1 MNNKNS
7 YSAEKITV
15 LKGLEAVRKR
25 PAMYIGDIGKRGL
38 HHLVNEVIDNSIDE
52 ALAGFC
58 TKIIVTI
65 EKDGSISI
73 EDNGRGIPVEI
84 HKEEGIPALEV
95 VMTILHAGGKFDKNT
110 YKVSGGLHGVGVSV
124 VNALSENLRAEIH
137 RDGEAYEQKYQIG
150 KAVSP
155 VKKIGKSDKTGTI
168 INFTP
173 DSTIFKNQS
182 FEEETIRV
190 RLKELAYLN
199 KNLIIILK
207 NNITEEEETKF
218 HFSGGLSDFVKYL
231 DGDENL
237 IHNEIITVVR
247 EEGEVPVDLA
257 LRYSASYNNNIFSFV
272 NNINTIEGGTH
283 LSGFRSAL
291 TRSLNN
297 YANKNDLIKA
307 KKNEKFSLSG
317 DDFRE
322 GLTAVLSIKVQE
334 PQFEGQTKT
343 KLGNGE
349 IKGIVDRIIYDGIQ
363 AFLEENPQVGKRI
376 IEKAAEAARA
386 RIAAKKARE
395 LVRKKSGLGS
405 TLPGKLADCSNKDP
419 LQCEIFLVEGDSAG
433 GTAKQGR
440 DRRTQAIL
448 PLRGKVINSEKAR
461 EDKLLSNNEIQSIIT
476 ALGAG
481 FGEDETDPNSF
492 NLEKLRYHKVVI
504 MTDADVDGSH
514 IRTLLLTFFWRKMKR
529 LVQNGHVYMA
539 RPPLYKLKQGKKVKY
554 AYTDEERDLVIQRL
568 EAENST
574 TKIDIQRYK
583 GLGEMNAD
591 QLWDTT
597 MNAETRTLIQV
608 TVDHVM
614 EEETNVRFRE
624 LMGSEVEHRR
634 KFITERAKF
643 ATNIDI

>member
-554 AYTDEERDLVIQRL
+554 AYTDEERDLAIQRL

-643 ATNIDI
+643 ATNIDT